1 MSDYKKRFENWQREA
16 KERFDDFDKQ
26 IGLKDKISE
35 GAKIA
40 RDTAEKSVG
49 TLREGAEKIKKEAE
63 KSEVGKQAVKVAE
76 GTFKTAEKVAGETVK
91 TAEQTA
97 KKAWKAS
104 EPVREAAEDAGEKAG
119 EVFDSAA
126 KNTGEV
132 LKTVGE
138 KAGEVFSYAGE
149 KAGEVFV
156 EARESVNSTA
166 NAFSKAFGL
175 GASWTRTINS
185 ALKSV
190 RSTADWVAEK
200 PLQAA
205 STGVSLAVGAGVG
218 VIFTGLSSHWFFS
231 SMLPSWSVKKVS
243 EEFNKYL
250 KSQEELTN
258 KGELTKAEAE
268 RVQFE
273 REIVKYVGAP
283 LLGAFSFASGAVLMA
298 NIFNPKTVTG
308 APISWILMGNP
319 FLEGAWYFGNGL
331 FCFKT
336 GYDFFM
342 ISLEDDEN
350 IQTIVT
356 EIKGFLPQAN
366 SEGAA

>member
-1 MSDYKKRFENWQREA
+1 MSDYKKRFEEWQREA

-26 IGLKDKISE
+26 IGLKE
-35 GAKIA
+35 KIA
-40 RDTAEKSVG
+40 ESAKVVSDTAQKGAETIRG
-49 TLREGAEKIKKEAE
+49 GAEKIKKEAE
-63 KSEVGKQAVKVAE
+63 KSAVGKQAVKVAGE
-76 GTFKTAEKVAGETVK
+76 TIKTAEKVAGETVK
-91 TAEQTA
+91 TAGETA

-104 EPVREAAEDAGEKAG
+104 EPMRDAADDAGEKAG
-119 EVFDSAA
+119 DVFENAA

-138 KAGEVFSYAGE
+138 KASEVFSYAGE
-149 KAGEVFV
+149 KASEAFV
-156 EARESVNSTA
+156 DARESVGATA
-166 NAFSKAFGL
+166 DRVSKAFNL

-185 ALKSV
+185 TVKALQN
-190 RSTADWVAEK
+190 TAGWIAEK

-205 STGVSLAVGAGVG
+205 TTGASLAVGAGLG
-218 VIFTGLSSHWFFS
+218 VVFTGVSSHWFFS
-231 SMLPSWSVKKVS
+231 SFIPTSTVKRIS
-243 EEFNKYL
+243 EEFNNYL
-250 KSQEELTN
+250 KKQEDLIT

-283 LLGAFSFASGAVLMA
+283 LLGAFSFASGAVLMT

-308 APISWILMGNP
+308 APVSWFLLGNP
-319 FLEGAWYFGNGL
+319 VLEGAWYFGNGL

-342 ISLEDDEN
+342 ISLEDDQEV
-350 IQTIVT
+350 QKIVK
-356 EIKGFLPQAN
+356 ELKGLLP
-366 SEGAA
+366 AAEPASV

>member
-16 KERFDDFDKQ
+16 KERFEDFDKQ
-26 IGLKDKISE
+26 IGLKEKLSE

-40 RDTAEKSVG
+40 RDTAEKG
-49 TLREGAEKIKKEAE
+49 AATLREGAEKIKKEAE

-76 GTFKTAEKVAGETVK
+76 GTLKTAEKVAGETVK
-91 TAEQTA
+91 TAEETA

-104 EPVREAAEDAGEKAG
+104 GPVREAAEDAGEKAG
-119 EVFDSAA
+119 DVFESAT

-132 LKTVGE
+132 LKTVSE
-138 KAGEVFSYAGE
+138 KAGEVLNYAGE
-149 KAGEVFV
+149 KAGEVYV
-156 EARESVNSTA
+156 EAKESIGATA
-166 NAFSKAFGL
+166 NTFSKAFGI

-185 ALKSV
+185 ALKTF
-190 RSTADWVAEK
+190 RKTADWIADK

-205 STGVSLAVGAGVG
+205 TTGVSVAVGAGLG
-218 VIFTGLSSHWFFS
+218 VVFTGISSHWFFS

-250 KSQEELTN
+250 KSQEELTT

-268 RVQFE
+268 RLQFE
-273 REIVKYVGAP
+273 RDIVKYVGAP

-298 NIFNPKTVTG
+298 NIINPKTVTG
-308 APISWILMGNP
+308 APISWLLMGNP

-331 FCFKT
+331 FCFKS

-342 ISLEDDEN
+342 ISLEDDIEIQN
-350 IQTIVT
+350 IVN
-356 EIKGFLPQAN
+356 EIKGILPQG
-366 SEGAA
+366 S

>member
-1 MSDYKKRFENWQREA
+1 MADYKKRFEEWQREA
-16 KERFDDFDKQ
+16 MDRFDDFDKQ
-26 IGLKDKISE
+26 IGLKEKIAE
-35 GAKIA
+35 GAKVA
-40 RDTAEKSVG
+40 RETAQKGAE
-49 TLREGAEKIKKEAE
+49 TLRDGAEKLKKEAE

-76 GTFKTAEKVAGETVK
+76 DTFKSAEKVASETVK
-91 TAEQTA
+91 TAEKTA
-97 KKAWKAS
+97 KKAWTAS

-119 EVFDSAA
+119 DVFDSAT

-138 KAGEVFSYAGE
+138 KASEVFTYAGE

-156 EARESVNSTA
+156 EARSSFDSTA
-166 NAFSKAFGL
+166 KSVSKAFGL

-185 ALKSV
+185 ALKTV
-190 RSTADWVAEK
+190 QNTAGWIADK

-205 STGVSLAVGAGVG
+205 TTGVSVVVGAGLG
-218 VIFTGLSSHWFFS
+218 VVFTGISSHWFFS
-231 SMLPSWSVKKVS
+231 SMLPSWSVRKVS
-243 EEFNKYL
+243 GEFNKYL
-250 KSQEELTN
+250 KTREELIT
-258 KGELTKAEAE
+258 KGDLSKAEAE
-268 RVQFE
+268 RIQFE

-283 LLGAFSFASGAVLMA
+283 LLGAFSFASGAVLMT
-298 NIFNPKTVTG
+298 NIINPRTVTG

-342 ISLEDDEN
+342 ISLEDDEDV
-350 IQTIVT
+350 QKIVK
-356 EIKGFLPQAN
+356 EMKGLLPQSIQPN
-366 SEGAA
+366 PQ